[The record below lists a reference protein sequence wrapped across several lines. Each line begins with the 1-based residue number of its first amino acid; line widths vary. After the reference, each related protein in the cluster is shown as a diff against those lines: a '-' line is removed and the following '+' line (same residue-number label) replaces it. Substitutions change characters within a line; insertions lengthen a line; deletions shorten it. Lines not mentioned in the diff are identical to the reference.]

1 MNRLGTVIGF
11 TFRQKA
17 RTKSLVITTLVL
29 ALLIT
34 IGMNLPYLISLFKG
48 EGMGGGA
55 GGSGKSAA
63 EHQRL
68 GLITGSRTEI
78 ADQLEQFTKAQSNPA
93 ATWVRYDNVQ
103 APAMQQALKDGELQ
117 GYVKFAQPTAKGEA
131 FPKVEYVSVEK
142 VPSPDVITL
151 LQTGLQ
157 EAKVKAMIGGNAL
170 TREQVREISTPVTV
184 DSRELNSPSEAGR
197 AAGTEDKKA
206 SLINYG
212 LVYVLM
218 ILFFTSS
225 MMTGNMIA
233 SEVTSEKSSRIMEIL
248 ITSVSPLTQM
258 FGKIIG
264 IFLVGLMQIAVFA
277 AVVCANLML
286 PHNSVILRSAG
297 LDLSQLNTAVLSYGL
312 VFYILGYFLYAVL
325 FAAVGSIVSRTEELG
340 QAVMP
345 ITVLSLAAFYIG
357 IFNIAAP
364 DTMFV
369 KVAGYIPFFSPTV
382 MLLRIGLE
390 RASLLEIWLSLGIL
404 VASILFFGWLAAK
417 IYRTGVLM
425 YGKRPTFK
433 ELRKAMRAYKI

>member
-17 RTKSLVITTLVL
+17 RTKSFIITTLVL

-34 IGMNLPYLISLFKG
+34 IGMNLPYMISLFKG
-48 EGMGGGA
+48 DGA
-55 GGSGKSAA
+55 GGSGTTAA
-63 EHQRL
+63 EHHRL
-68 GLITGSRTEI
+68 GLIAGSRIEV
-78 ADQLEQFTKAQSNPA
+78 ANQLEQFTKEQSNPA
-93 ATWVRYDNVQ
+93 AFWVRYDSVQ
-103 APAMQQALKDGELQ
+103 TPAMQQALKNGELQ
-117 GYVKFAQPTAKGEA
+117 GYVQFTEPAAKGDA

-142 VPSPDVITL
+142 EPSPAVITL

-157 EAKVKAMIGGNAL
+157 EAKVKAIMGGNAL
-170 TREQVREISTPVTV
+170 TSDQIREISTPVLV
-184 DSRELNSPSEAGR
+184 DSREVDGPSEAGG
-197 AAGTEDKKA
+197 AVGTEKKET
-206 SLINYG
+206 SMINYG

-233 SEVTSEKSSRIMEIL
+233 AEVTSEKSSRIMEIL

-264 IFLVGLMQIAVFA
+264 IFLVGLLQIAVFA

-286 PHNSVILRSAG
+286 PHNNVILSSAG
-297 LDLSQLNTAVLSYGL
+297 LDLSQLNIAVLGYGL

-340 QAVMP
+340 QAIMP

-357 IFNIAAP
+357 IFNIAAS
-364 DTMFV
+364 DTIFV

-404 VASILFFGWLAAK
+404 VASILLFGWLAAK

-425 YGKRPTFK
+425 YGKRPSFK
-433 ELRKAMRAYKI
+433 ELRKAMKAYKI

>member
-17 RTKSLVITTLVL
+17 RTKSFIITTLVL

-34 IGMNLPYLISLFKG
+34 LGMNLPYLISLFKG
-48 EGMGGGA
+48 EGV
-55 GGSGKSAA
+55 GGSDTTAA
-63 EHQRL
+63 AHQRL
-68 GLITGSRTEI
+68 GLIAGNQTEV
-78 ADQLEQFTKAQSNPA
+78 ANQLERFTKEQSNPA
-93 ATWVRYDNVQ
+93 AIWVRYDSVQ
-103 APAMQQALKDGELQ
+103 APAMQQALNNGKLQ
-117 GYVKFAQPTAKGEA
+117 GYVQFTEPAAKGDT

-142 VPSPDVITL
+142 EPSPAVITL
-151 LQTGLQ
+151 VQTGLQ
-157 EAKVKAMIGGNAL
+157 EAKVKAIMGDKSL
-170 TREQVREISTPVTV
+170 TSDQIREISTPVLV
-184 DSRELNSPSEAGR
+184 DSREVDSPSEAGG
-197 AAGTEDKKA
+197 AAGKEEKA
-206 SLINYG
+206 TSMINYG

-233 SEVTSEKSSRIMEIL
+233 AEVTSEKSSRIMEIL

-264 IFLVGLMQIAVFA
+264 IFLVGLLQIAVFA
-277 AVVCANLML
+277 AVMCANLML
-286 PHNSVILRSAG
+286 PHNNVILSSVG
-297 LDLSQLNTAVLSYGL
+297 LDLSQLNIAVLGYGL
-312 VFYILGYFLYAVL
+312 IFYILGYFLYAVL

-340 QAVMP
+340 QAIMP

-364 DTMFV
+364 DTIFI

-390 RASLLEIWLSLGIL
+390 RASLLEIWLSLAIL
-404 VASILFFGWLAAK
+404 VASILLFGWLAAK

-425 YGKRPTFK
+425 YGKRPSFK
-433 ELRKAMRAYKI
+433 ELRKAMKAYKI

>member
-17 RTKSLVITTLVL
+17 RTKSFLITTLVL

-34 IGMNLPYLISLFKG
+34 IGMNLPYLLSLFKG
-48 EGMGGGA
+48 EGMGGA

-63 EHQRL
+63 EHHRL
-68 GLITGSRTEI
+68 GLIAGSRTEV
-78 ADQLEQFTKAQSNPA
+78 ANQLEQFTKAQPNPA
-93 ATWVRYDNVQ
+93 ATWVRYDNPQ

-117 GYVKFAQPTAKGEA
+117 GYVEFTEPAAKGEA
-131 FPKVEYVSVEK
+131 FPKVEYVSIEK
-142 VPSPDVITL
+142 APSPAVITL

-157 EAKVKAMIGGNAL
+157 EAKVKAMIGVNTL
-170 TREQVREISTPVTV
+170 TSEQVREISTPVTV
-184 DSRELNSPSEAGR
+184 HSREVNSPSETGQ
-197 AAGTEDKKA
+197 AAGTEDKEA
-206 SLINYG
+206 SMINYG

-264 IFLVGLMQIAVFA
+264 IFLVGLLQIAVFA

-286 PHNSVILRSAG
+286 PHNSVILSSAG
-297 LDLSQLNTAVLSYGL
+297 LDLSQLNTTVLGYGL

-345 ITVLSLAAFYIG
+345 ITMLSLAAFYIG

-390 RASLLEIWLSLGIL
+390 RASLLEIWLSLAIL

-425 YGKRPTFK
+425 YGKRPSFK
-433 ELRKAMRAYKI
+433 ELRKAMKAYKI

>member
-17 RTKSLVITTLVL
+17 RTKSFIITTLVL

-34 IGMNLPYLISLFKG
+34 VGMNLPYLISLFKG
-48 EGMGGGA
+48 EGA
-55 GGSGKSAA
+55 GGSGTTAA

-68 GLITGSRTEI
+68 GLIAGSQTEV
-78 ADQLEQFTKAQSNPA
+78 ANQLEQFTKEQSNPA
-93 ATWVRYDNVQ
+93 AIWVRYDSVQ
-103 APAMQQALKDGELQ
+103 APAMQQALKNGKLQ
-117 GYVKFAQPTAKGEA
+117 GYVRFTEPAAKGDT

-142 VPSPDVITL
+142 EPSPAVITL
-151 LQTGLQ
+151 VQTGLQ
-157 EAKVKAMIGGNAL
+157 EAKVKAIMGNKSL
-170 TREQVREISTPVTV
+170 TSDQIREISTPVMV
-184 DSRELNSPSEAGR
+184 DSKEVDSPSEPGGAV
-197 AAGTEDKKA
+197 GTEEKET
-206 SLINYG
+206 SMINYG

-233 SEVTSEKSSRIMEIL
+233 AEVTSEKSSRIMEIL

-264 IFLVGLMQIAVFA
+264 IFLVGLLQIAVFA

-286 PHNSVILRSAG
+286 PHNNVILSSAG
-297 LDLSQLNTAVLSYGL
+297 LDLSQLNIAVLGYGL
-312 VFYILGYFLYAVL
+312 IFYILGYFLYAVL

-340 QAVMP
+340 QAIMP

-364 DTMFV
+364 DTIFV

-390 RASLLEIWLSLGIL
+390 RASLLEIWLSLAIL
-404 VASILFFGWLAAK
+404 VVSILLFGWLAAK

-425 YGKRPTFK
+425 YGKRPSFK
-433 ELRKAMRAYKI
+433 ELRKAMKAYKI

>member
-17 RTKSLVITTLVL
+17 RTKSFIITTLVL

-34 IGMNLPYLISLFKG
+34 LGMNLPYLISLFKG
-48 EGMGGGA
+48 EGA
-55 GGSGKSAA
+55 GGSDTTAA
-63 EHQRL
+63 AHQRL
-68 GLITGSRTEI
+68 GLIAGNQTEV
-78 ADQLEQFTKAQSNPA
+78 ANQLERFTKEQSNPA
-93 ATWVRYDNVQ
+93 AIWVRYESVQ
-103 APAMQQALKDGELQ
+103 APTMQQALNNGKLQ
-117 GYVKFAQPTAKGEA
+117 GYVQFTEPAAKGDP

-142 VPSPDVITL
+142 EPSPAVITL
-151 LQTGLQ
+151 VQTGLQ
-157 EAKVKAMIGGNAL
+157 EAKVKAIMGDKSL
-170 TREQVREISTPVTV
+170 TSDQIREISTPVLV
-184 DSRELNSPSEAGR
+184 DSREVDSPSEAGG
-197 AAGTEDKKA
+197 AAGKEEKA
-206 SLINYG
+206 TSMINYG

-233 SEVTSEKSSRIMEIL
+233 AEVTSEKSSRIMEIL

-264 IFLVGLMQIAVFA
+264 IFLVGLLQIAVFA
-277 AVVCANLML
+277 AVMCANLML
-286 PHNSVILRSAG
+286 PYNNVILSSAG
-297 LDLSQLNTAVLSYGL
+297 LDLSQLNIAVLGYGL
-312 VFYILGYFLYAVL
+312 IFYILGYFLYAVL

-340 QAVMP
+340 QAIMP

-364 DTMFV
+364 DTIFI

-390 RASLLEIWLSLGIL
+390 RASLLEIWLSLAIL
-404 VASILFFGWLAAK
+404 VASILLFGWLAAK

-425 YGKRPTFK
+425 YGKRPSFK
-433 ELRKAMRAYKI
+433 ELRKAMKAYKI

>member
-17 RTKSLVITTLVL
+17 RTKSFIITTLVL

-34 IGMNLPYLISLFKG
+34 LGMNLPYLISLFKG
-48 EGMGGGA
+48 EGA
-55 GGSGKSAA
+55 GGSGTTAA
-63 EHQRL
+63 AHQRL
-68 GLITGSRTEI
+68 GLIAGNQTEV
-78 ADQLEQFTKAQSNPA
+78 ANQLERFTKEQSNPA
-93 ATWVRYDNVQ
+93 AIWVRYDSVQ
-103 APAMQQALKDGELQ
+103 APAMQQALNNGKLQ
-117 GYVKFAQPTAKGEA
+117 GYVQFTEPAAKGDT

-142 VPSPDVITL
+142 EPSPAVITL
-151 LQTGLQ
+151 VQTGLQ
-157 EAKVKAMIGGNAL
+157 EAKVKAIMGDKSL
-170 TREQVREISTPVTV
+170 TSDQIREISTPVLV
-184 DSRELNSPSEAGR
+184 DSREVDSPSEAGG
-197 AAGTEDKKA
+197 AAGKEEKA
-206 SLINYG
+206 TSMINYG

-233 SEVTSEKSSRIMEIL
+233 AEVTSEKSSRIMEIL

-264 IFLVGLMQIAVFA
+264 IFLVGLLQIAVFA
-277 AVVCANLML
+277 AVMCANLML
-286 PHNSVILRSAG
+286 PHNNVILSSVG
-297 LDLSQLNTAVLSYGL
+297 LDLSQLNIAVLGYGL
-312 VFYILGYFLYAVL
+312 IFYILGYFLYAVL

-340 QAVMP
+340 QAIMP

-364 DTMFV
+364 DTIFI

-390 RASLLEIWLSLGIL
+390 RASLLEIWLSLAIL
-404 VASILFFGWLAAK
+404 VASILLFGWLAAK

-425 YGKRPTFK
+425 YGKRPSFK
-433 ELRKAMRAYKI
+433 ELRKAMKAYKI

>member
-17 RTKSLVITTLVL
+17 RTKSFIITTLVL

-34 IGMNLPYLISLFKG
+34 LGMNLPYLISLFKADG
-48 EGMGGGA
+48 T
-55 GGSGKSAA
+55 GGSGTTAA
-63 EHQRL
+63 EHHRL
-68 GLITGSRTEI
+68 GLIGGSQTEV
-78 ADQLEQFTKAQSNPA
+78 ANQLEQFTKEQSNPA
-93 ATWVRYDNVQ
+93 AIWVRYDNVQ
-103 APAMQQALKDGELQ
+103 TPAMQQALKNGELQ
-117 GYVKFAQPTAKGEA
+117 GYVQFTEPATKGET

-142 VPSPDVITL
+142 EPSPAVITL

-157 EAKVKAMIGGNAL
+157 EAKVKAIMGGNAL
-170 TREQVREISTPVTV
+170 TSDQIREISTPVLV
-184 DSRELNSPSEAGR
+184 DSREVEGPSEAG
-197 AAGTEDKKA
+197 GTVGIEEKET
-206 SLINYG
+206 SMINYG

-233 SEVTSEKSSRIMEIL
+233 AEVTSEKSSRIMEIL

-264 IFLVGLMQIAVFA
+264 IFLVGLLQIAVFA
-277 AVVCANLML
+277 AAVCANLML
-286 PHNSVILRSAG
+286 PHNNVILSSAG
-297 LDLSQLNTAVLSYGL
+297 LDLSQLNIAVLGYGL

-340 QAVMP
+340 QAIMP
-345 ITVLSLAAFYIG
+345 ITMLSLAAFYIG

-364 DTMFV
+364 DTIFV

-404 VASILFFGWLAAK
+404 VASILLFGWLAAK

-425 YGKRPTFK
+425 YGKRPSFK
-433 ELRKAMRAYKI
+433 ELRKAMKAYKI

>member
-17 RTKSLVITTLVL
+17 RTKSFIITTLVL

-48 EGMGGGA
+48 DGA
-55 GGSGKSAA
+55 GGSGTTAA
-63 EHQRL
+63 EHHRL
-68 GLITGSRTEI
+68 GLIAGSRIEV
-78 ADQLEQFTKAQSNPA
+78 ANQLEQFTKEQSNPA
-93 ATWVRYDNVQ
+93 AIWVRYDSVQ
-103 APAMQQALKDGELQ
+103 TPAMQQALKNGELQ
-117 GYVKFAQPTAKGEA
+117 GYVQFTEPAAKGGA

-142 VPSPDVITL
+142 EPSPAVITL

-157 EAKVKAMIGGNAL
+157 EAKVKAIMGGNAL
-170 TREQVREISTPVTV
+170 TSDQIREISTPVLV
-184 DSRELNSPSEAGR
+184 DSREVDGPSEAGG
-197 AAGTEDKKA
+197 AVGTEKKET
-206 SLINYG
+206 SMINYG

-233 SEVTSEKSSRIMEIL
+233 AEVTSEKSSRIMEIL

-264 IFLVGLMQIAVFA
+264 IFLVGLLQIAVFA

-286 PHNSVILRSAG
+286 PHNNVILSSAG
-297 LDLSQLNTAVLSYGL
+297 LDLSQLNIAVLGYGL

-340 QAVMP
+340 QAIMP

-364 DTMFV
+364 DTIFV

-404 VASILFFGWLAAK
+404 VVSILLFGWLAAK

-425 YGKRPTFK
+425 YGKRPSFK
-433 ELRKAMRAYKI
+433 ELRKAMKAYKI

>member
-17 RTKSLVITTLVL
+17 RTKSFVITTLVL

-48 EGMGGGA
+48 DGV
-55 GGSGKSAA
+55 GGSGTTAA
-63 EHQRL
+63 EHHRL
-68 GLITGSRTEI
+68 GLIAGSQTEV
-78 ADQLEQFTKAQSNPA
+78 ANQLEQFTKEQSNPA
-93 ATWVRYDNVQ
+93 AIWVRYDNVQ
-103 APAMQQALKDGELQ
+103 TPAMQQALKNGELQ
-117 GYVKFAQPTAKGEA
+117 GYVQFTEPATKGDT
-131 FPKVEYVSVEK
+131 FPKMEYVSVEK
-142 VPSPDVITL
+142 EPSPAVITL

-157 EAKVKAMIGGNAL
+157 EAKVKAIMGGNAL
-170 TREQVREISTPVTV
+170 TSDQIREISTPVLV
-184 DSRELNSPSEAGR
+184 DSREVDSPSESGGAV
-197 AAGTEDKKA
+197 GTEEKET
-206 SLINYG
+206 SMINYG

-233 SEVTSEKSSRIMEIL
+233 AEVTSEKSSRIMEIL

-264 IFLVGLMQIAVFA
+264 IFLVGLLQIAVFA

-286 PHNSVILRSAG
+286 PHNNVILSSAG
-297 LDLSQLNTAVLSYGL
+297 LDLSQLNIAVLGYGL

-340 QAVMP
+340 QAIMP

-364 DTMFV
+364 DTIFV

-390 RASLLEIWLSLGIL
+390 RASLMEIWLSLAIL

-425 YGKRPTFK
+425 YGKRPSFK
-433 ELRKAMRAYKI
+433 ELRKAMKAYKI

>member
-17 RTKSLVITTLVL
+17 RTKSFIITTLVL

-34 IGMNLPYLISLFKG
+34 LGMNLPYLISLFKG
-48 EGMGGGA
+48 DGA
-55 GGSGKSAA
+55 GGSGTTAA
-63 EHQRL
+63 EHHRL
-68 GLITGSRTEI
+68 GLIAGSRTEV
-78 ADQLEQFTKAQSNPA
+78 ASQLEQFTKKQSNPA
-93 ATWVRYDNVQ
+93 AIWVRYDSVQ
-103 APAMQQALKDGELQ
+103 TPAMQQALKNGELQ
-117 GYVKFAQPTAKGEA
+117 GYVQFTEPASKGDT
-131 FPKVEYVSVEK
+131 FPRVEYVSVEK
-142 VPSPDVITL
+142 EPSPAVITL

-157 EAKVKAMIGGNAL
+157 EAKVKAIIGGNAL
-170 TREQVREISTPVTV
+170 TSNQIREISTPVMV
-184 DSRELNSPSEAGR
+184 DSREVDGPSEAGG
-197 AAGTEDKKA
+197 AVETEKKET
-206 SLINYG
+206 SMINYG

-233 SEVTSEKSSRIMEIL
+233 AEVTSEKSSRIMEIL

-264 IFLVGLMQIAVFA
+264 IFLVGLLQIAVFA

-286 PHNSVILRSAG
+286 PHNNVILSSAG
-297 LDLSQLNTAVLSYGL
+297 LDLSQLNIAVLGYGL

-340 QAVMP
+340 QAIMP

-364 DTMFV
+364 DTIFV

-404 VASILFFGWLAAK
+404 VASILLFGWLAAK

-425 YGKRPTFK
+425 YGKRPSFK
-433 ELRKAMRAYKI
+433 ELRKAMKAYKI

>member
-17 RTKSLVITTLVL
+17 RTKSFIITTLVL

-34 IGMNLPYLISLFKG
+34 LGMNLPYLISLFKG
-48 EGMGGGA
+48 EGA
-55 GGSGKSAA
+55 GGSGTTAA
-63 EHQRL
+63 AHQRL
-68 GLITGSRTEI
+68 GLIAGNQTEV
-78 ADQLEQFTKAQSNPA
+78 ANQLERFTKEQSNPA
-93 ATWVRYDNVQ
+93 AIWVRYDSVQ
-103 APAMQQALKDGELQ
+103 APTMQQALNNGKLQ
-117 GYVKFAQPTAKGEA
+117 GYVQFTEPAAKGDT

-142 VPSPDVITL
+142 EPSPAVITL
-151 LQTGLQ
+151 VQTGLQ
-157 EAKVKAMIGGNAL
+157 EAKVKAIMGDKSL
-170 TREQVREISTPVTV
+170 TSDQIREISTPVLV
-184 DSRELNSPSEAGR
+184 DSREVDSPSEAGG
-197 AAGTEDKKA
+197 AAGKEEKA
-206 SLINYG
+206 TSMINYG

-233 SEVTSEKSSRIMEIL
+233 AEVTSEKSSRIMEIL

-264 IFLVGLMQIAVFA
+264 IFLVGLLQIAVFA
-277 AVVCANLML
+277 AVMCANLML
-286 PHNSVILRSAG
+286 PHNNVILSSVG
-297 LDLSQLNTAVLSYGL
+297 LDLSQLNIAVLGYGL
-312 VFYILGYFLYAVL
+312 IFYILGYFLYAVL

-340 QAVMP
+340 QAIMP

-364 DTMFV
+364 DTIFI

-390 RASLLEIWLSLGIL
+390 RASLLEIWLSLAIL
-404 VASILFFGWLAAK
+404 VASILLFGWLAAK

-425 YGKRPTFK
+425 YGKRPSFK
-433 ELRKAMRAYKI
+433 ELKKAMKAYKI

>member
-17 RTKSLVITTLVL
+17 RTKSFIITTLVL

-34 IGMNLPYLISLFKG
+34 LGMNLPYLISLFKG
-48 EGMGGGA
+48 EGA
-55 GGSGKSAA
+55 GGSGTTAA
-63 EHQRL
+63 AHQRL
-68 GLITGSRTEI
+68 GLIAGNQTEV
-78 ADQLEQFTKAQSNPA
+78 ANQLERFTKEQSNPA
-93 ATWVRYDNVQ
+93 AIWVRYDSVQ
-103 APAMQQALKDGELQ
+103 APTMQQALNNGKLQ
-117 GYVKFAQPTAKGEA
+117 GYVQFTEPAAKGDT

-142 VPSPDVITL
+142 EPSPAVITL
-151 LQTGLQ
+151 VQTGLQ
-157 EAKVKAMIGGNAL
+157 EAKVKAIMGDKSL
-170 TREQVREISTPVTV
+170 TSDQIREISTPVLV
-184 DSRELNSPSEAGR
+184 DSREVDSPSEAGG
-197 AAGTEDKKA
+197 AAGKEEKA
-206 SLINYG
+206 TSMINYG

-233 SEVTSEKSSRIMEIL
+233 AEVTSEKSSRIMEIL

-264 IFLVGLMQIAVFA
+264 IFLVGLLQIAVFA
-277 AVVCANLML
+277 AVMCANLML
-286 PHNSVILRSAG
+286 PHNNVILSSVG
-297 LDLSQLNTAVLSYGL
+297 LDLSQLNIAVLGYGL
-312 VFYILGYFLYAVL
+312 IFYILGYFLYAVL

-340 QAVMP
+340 QAIMP

-364 DTMFV
+364 DTIFI

-390 RASLLEIWLSLGIL
+390 RASLLEIWLSLAIL
-404 VASILFFGWLAAK
+404 VASILLFGWLAAK

-425 YGKRPTFK
+425 YGKRPSFK
-433 ELRKAMRAYKI
+433 ELRKAMKAYKI

>member
-17 RTKSLVITTLVL
+17 RTKSFIITTLVL

-34 IGMNLPYLISLFKG
+34 LGMNLPYLISLFKG
-48 EGMGGGA
+48 EGA
-55 GGSGKSAA
+55 GGSGTTAA
-63 EHQRL
+63 EHHRL
-68 GLITGSRTEI
+68 GLIAGSRIEV
-78 ADQLEQFTKAQSNPA
+78 ANQLEQFTKKQSNPA
-93 ATWVRYDNVQ
+93 AIWVRYENVQ
-103 APAMQQALKDGELQ
+103 TLAMQQALKNGELQ
-117 GYVKFAQPTAKGEA
+117 GYVQFTEPATKGDT

-142 VPSPDVITL
+142 EPSPAVITL

-157 EAKVKAMIGGNAL
+157 EAKVKAIMGGNAL
-170 TREQVREISTPVTV
+170 TSDQIREISTPVMV
-184 DSRELNSPSEAGR
+184 DSREVDGPSEAGG
-197 AAGTEDKKA
+197 AVGTEEKET
-206 SLINYG
+206 SMINYG

-233 SEVTSEKSSRIMEIL
+233 AEVTSEKSSRIMEIL

-264 IFLVGLMQIAVFA
+264 IFLVGLLQIAVFA

-286 PHNSVILRSAG
+286 PHNNVILSSAG
-297 LDLSQLNTAVLSYGL
+297 LDLSQLNIAVLGYGL

-340 QAVMP
+340 QAIMP
-345 ITVLSLAAFYIG
+345 ITMLSLAAFYIG

-364 DTMFV
+364 DTIFV

-425 YGKRPTFK
+425 YGKRPSFK

>member
-17 RTKSLVITTLVL
+17 RTKSFIITTLVL

-34 IGMNLPYLISLFKG
+34 LGMNLPYLISLFKG
-48 EGMGGGA
+48 EGV
-55 GGSGKSAA
+55 GGSDTTAA
-63 EHQRL
+63 AHQRL
-68 GLITGSRTEI
+68 GLIAGNQTEV
-78 ADQLEQFTKAQSNPA
+78 ANQLERFTKEQSNPA
-93 ATWVRYDNVQ
+93 AIWVRYDSVQ
-103 APAMQQALKDGELQ
+103 APAMQQALNNGKLQ
-117 GYVKFAQPTAKGEA
+117 GYVQFTEPAAKGDT

-142 VPSPDVITL
+142 EPSPAVITL
-151 LQTGLQ
+151 VQTGLQ
-157 EAKVKAMIGGNAL
+157 EAKVKAIMGDKSL
-170 TREQVREISTPVTV
+170 TSDQIREISTPVLV
-184 DSRELNSPSEAGR
+184 DRREVDSPSEAGG
-197 AAGTEDKKA
+197 AAGKEEKA
-206 SLINYG
+206 TSMINYG

-233 SEVTSEKSSRIMEIL
+233 AEVTSEKSSRIMEIL

-264 IFLVGLMQIAVFA
+264 IFLVGLLQIAVFA
-277 AVVCANLML
+277 AVMCANLML
-286 PHNSVILRSAG
+286 PHNNVILSSVG
-297 LDLSQLNTAVLSYGL
+297 LDLSQLNIAVLGYGL
-312 VFYILGYFLYAVL
+312 IFYILGYFLYAVL

-340 QAVMP
+340 QAIMP

-364 DTMFV
+364 DTIFI

-390 RASLLEIWLSLGIL
+390 RASLLEIWLSLAIL
-404 VASILFFGWLAAK
+404 VASILLFGWLAAK

-425 YGKRPTFK
+425 YGKRPSFK
-433 ELRKAMRAYKI
+433 ELRKAMKAYKI

>member
-17 RTKSLVITTLVL
+17 RTKSFIITTLVL

-34 IGMNLPYLISLFKG
+34 VGMNLPYLISLFKG
-48 EGMGGGA
+48 EGA
-55 GGSGKSAA
+55 GGSGTTAA

-68 GLITGSRTEI
+68 GLIAGSQTEV
-78 ADQLEQFTKAQSNPA
+78 ANQLEQFTKEQSNPA
-93 ATWVRYDNVQ
+93 AIWVRYDSVQ
-103 APAMQQALKDGELQ
+103 APAMQQALKNGKLQ
-117 GYVKFAQPTAKGEA
+117 GYVRFTEPAAKGDT

-142 VPSPDVITL
+142 EPSPAVITL
-151 LQTGLQ
+151 VQTGLQ
-157 EAKVKAMIGGNAL
+157 EAKVKAIIGNKSL
-170 TREQVREISTPVTV
+170 TSDQIREISTPVMV
-184 DSRELNSPSEAGR
+184 DSKEVDSPSEPGGAV
-197 AAGTEDKKA
+197 GTEEKET
-206 SLINYG
+206 SMINYG

-233 SEVTSEKSSRIMEIL
+233 AEVTSEKSSRIMEIL

-264 IFLVGLMQIAVFA
+264 IFLVGLLQIAVFA

-286 PHNSVILRSAG
+286 PHNNVILSSAG
-297 LDLSQLNTAVLSYGL
+297 LDLSQLNIAVLGYGL
-312 VFYILGYFLYAVL
+312 IFYILGYFLYAVL

-340 QAVMP
+340 QAIMP

-364 DTMFV
+364 DTIFV

-390 RASLLEIWLSLGIL
+390 RASLLEIWLSLAIL
-404 VASILFFGWLAAK
+404 VVSILLFGWLAAK

-425 YGKRPTFK
+425 YGKRPSFK
-433 ELRKAMRAYKI
+433 ELRKAMKAYKI

>member
-17 RTKSLVITTLVL
+17 RTKSFIITTLVL

-34 IGMNLPYLISLFKG
+34 LGMNLPYLISLFKG
-48 EGMGGGA
+48 EGA
-55 GGSGKSAA
+55 GGSGTTAA
-63 EHQRL
+63 AHQRL
-68 GLITGSRTEI
+68 GLIAGNQTE
-78 ADQLEQFTKAQSNPA
+78 AANQLERFTKEQSNPA
-93 ATWVRYDNVQ
+93 AIWVRYDSVQ
-103 APAMQQALKDGELQ
+103 APTMQQALNNGKLQ
-117 GYVKFAQPTAKGEA
+117 GYVQFTEPAAKGDT

-142 VPSPDVITL
+142 EPSPAVITL
-151 LQTGLQ
+151 VQTGLQ
-157 EAKVKAMIGGNAL
+157 EAKVKAIMGDKSL
-170 TREQVREISTPVTV
+170 TSDQIREISTPVLV
-184 DSRELNSPSEAGR
+184 DSREVDSPSEAGG
-197 AAGTEDKKA
+197 AAGKEEKA
-206 SLINYG
+206 TSMINYG

-233 SEVTSEKSSRIMEIL
+233 AEVTSEKSSRIMEIL

-264 IFLVGLMQIAVFA
+264 IFLVGLLQIAVFA
-277 AVVCANLML
+277 AVMCANLML
-286 PHNSVILRSAG
+286 PHNNVILSSVG
-297 LDLSQLNTAVLSYGL
+297 LDLSQLNIAVLGYGL
-312 VFYILGYFLYAVL
+312 IFYILGYFLYAVL

-340 QAVMP
+340 QAIMP

-364 DTMFV
+364 DTIFI

-390 RASLLEIWLSLGIL
+390 RASLLEIWLSLAIL
-404 VASILFFGWLAAK
+404 VASILLFGWLAAK

-425 YGKRPTFK
+425 YGKRPSFK
-433 ELRKAMRAYKI
+433 ELRKAMKAYKI

>member
-17 RTKSLVITTLVL
+17 RTKSFIITTLVL

-34 IGMNLPYLISLFKG
+34 LGMNLPYLISLFKG
-48 EGMGGGA
+48 EGA
-55 GGSGKSAA
+55 GGSGTTAA
-63 EHQRL
+63 AHQRL
-68 GLITGSRTEI
+68 GLIAGNQTEV
-78 ADQLEQFTKAQSNPA
+78 ANQLERFTKEQSNPA
-93 ATWVRYDNVQ
+93 AIWVRYDSVQ
-103 APAMQQALKDGELQ
+103 APTMQQALNNGKLQ
-117 GYVKFAQPTAKGEA
+117 GYVQFTEPAAKGDT

-142 VPSPDVITL
+142 EPSPAVITL
-151 LQTGLQ
+151 VQTGLQ
-157 EAKVKAMIGGNAL
+157 EAKVKAIMGDKSL
-170 TREQVREISTPVTV
+170 TSDQIREISTPVLV
-184 DSRELNSPSEAGR
+184 DSREVDSPSEAGG
-197 AAGTEDKKA
+197 AAGEEEKA
-206 SLINYG
+206 TSMINYG

-233 SEVTSEKSSRIMEIL
+233 AEVTSEKSSRIMEIL

-264 IFLVGLMQIAVFA
+264 IFLVGLLQIAVFA
-277 AVVCANLML
+277 AVMCANLML
-286 PHNSVILRSAG
+286 PHNNVILSSVG
-297 LDLSQLNTAVLSYGL
+297 LDLSQLNIAVLGYGL
-312 VFYILGYFLYAVL
+312 IFYILGYFLYAVL

-340 QAVMP
+340 QAIMP

-364 DTMFV
+364 DTIFI

-390 RASLLEIWLSLGIL
+390 RASLLEIWLSLAIL
-404 VASILFFGWLAAK
+404 VASILLFGWLAAK

-425 YGKRPTFK
+425 YGKRPSFK
-433 ELRKAMRAYKI
+433 ELRKAMKAYKI

>member
-1 MNRLGTVIGF
+1 MIGF

-17 RTKSLVITTLVL
+17 RTKSFIITTLVL

-34 IGMNLPYLISLFKG
+34 LGMNLPYLISLFKG
-48 EGMGGGA
+48 EGV
-55 GGSGKSAA
+55 GGSDTTAA
-63 EHQRL
+63 AHQRL
-68 GLITGSRTEI
+68 GLIAGNQTEV
-78 ADQLEQFTKAQSNPA
+78 ANQLERFTKEQSNPA
-93 ATWVRYDNVQ
+93 AIWVRYDSVQ
-103 APAMQQALKDGELQ
+103 APAMQQALNNGKLQ
-117 GYVKFAQPTAKGEA
+117 GYVQFTEPAAKGDT

-142 VPSPDVITL
+142 EPSPAVITL
-151 LQTGLQ
+151 VQTGLQ
-157 EAKVKAMIGGNAL
+157 EAKVKAIMGDKSL
-170 TREQVREISTPVTV
+170 TSDQIREISTPVLV
-184 DSRELNSPSEAGR
+184 DSREVDSPSEAGG
-197 AAGTEDKKA
+197 AAGKEEKA
-206 SLINYG
+206 TSMINYG

-233 SEVTSEKSSRIMEIL
+233 AEVTSEKSSRIMEIL

-264 IFLVGLMQIAVFA
+264 IFLVGLLQIAVFA
-277 AVVCANLML
+277 AVMCANLML
-286 PHNSVILRSAG
+286 PHNNVILSSVG
-297 LDLSQLNTAVLSYGL
+297 LDLSQLNIAVLGYGL
-312 VFYILGYFLYAVL
+312 IFYILGYFLYAVL

-340 QAVMP
+340 QAIMP

-364 DTMFV
+364 DTIFI

-390 RASLLEIWLSLGIL
+390 RASLLEIWLSLAIL
-404 VASILFFGWLAAK
+404 VASILLFGWLAAK

-425 YGKRPTFK
+425 YGKRPSFK
-433 ELRKAMRAYKI
+433 ELKKAMKAYKI

>member
-17 RTKSLVITTLVL
+17 RTKSFIITTLVL

-48 EGMGGGA
+48 DGA
-55 GGSGKSAA
+55 GGSGTTAA
-63 EHQRL
+63 EHHRL
-68 GLITGSRTEI
+68 GLIAGSRIEV
-78 ADQLEQFTKAQSNPA
+78 ANQLEQFTKKQSNPA
-93 ATWVRYDNVQ
+93 AIWVRYENVQ
-103 APAMQQALKDGELQ
+103 TLAMQQALKNGELQ
-117 GYVKFAQPTAKGEA
+117 GYVQFTEPATKGDT

-142 VPSPDVITL
+142 EPSPAVITL

-157 EAKVKAMIGGNAL
+157 EAKVKAIMGGNAL
-170 TREQVREISTPVTV
+170 TSDQIREISTPVMV
-184 DSRELNSPSEAGR
+184 DSREVDGPSEAGG
-197 AAGTEDKKA
+197 AVGTEEKET
-206 SLINYG
+206 SMINYG

-233 SEVTSEKSSRIMEIL
+233 AEVTSEKSSRIMEIL

-264 IFLVGLMQIAVFA
+264 IFLVGLLQIAVFA

-286 PHNSVILRSAG
+286 PHNNVILSSAG
-297 LDLSQLNTAVLSYGL
+297 LDLSQLNIAVLGYGL

-340 QAVMP
+340 QAIMP

-364 DTMFV
+364 DTIFV

-404 VASILFFGWLAAK
+404 VASILLFGWLAAK

-425 YGKRPTFK
+425 YGKRPSFK
-433 ELRKAMRAYKI
+433 ELRKAMKAYKI

>member
-17 RTKSLVITTLVL
+17 RTKSFIITTLVL

-34 IGMNLPYLISLFKG
+34 VGMNLPYLISLFKG
-48 EGMGGGA
+48 EGA
-55 GGSGKSAA
+55 GGSGTTAA

-68 GLITGSRTEI
+68 GLIAGSQTEV
-78 ADQLEQFTKAQSNPA
+78 ANQLEQFTKEQSNPA
-93 ATWVRYDNVQ
+93 AIWVRYDSVQ
-103 APAMQQALKDGELQ
+103 APAMQQALKNGKLK
-117 GYVKFAQPTAKGEA
+117 GYVRFTEPAAKGDT

-142 VPSPDVITL
+142 EPSPAVITL
-151 LQTGLQ
+151 VQTGLQ
-157 EAKVKAMIGGNAL
+157 EAKVKAIMGNKSL
-170 TREQVREISTPVTV
+170 TSDQIREISTPVMV
-184 DSRELNSPSEAGR
+184 DSKEVDSPSESGGAV
-197 AAGTEDKKA
+197 GTEEKET
-206 SLINYG
+206 SMINYG

-233 SEVTSEKSSRIMEIL
+233 AEVTSEKSSRVMEIL

-264 IFLVGLMQIAVFA
+264 IFLVGLLQIAVFA

-286 PHNSVILRSAG
+286 PHNNVILSSAG
-297 LDLSQLNTAVLSYGL
+297 LDLSQLNIAVLGYGL
-312 VFYILGYFLYAVL
+312 IFYILGYFLYAVL

-340 QAVMP
+340 QAIMP

-364 DTMFV
+364 DTIFV

-390 RASLLEIWLSLGIL
+390 RASLLEIWLSLAIL
-404 VASILFFGWLAAK
+404 VASILLFGWLAAK

-425 YGKRPTFK
+425 YGKRPSFK
-433 ELRKAMRAYKI
+433 ELRKAMKAYKI

>member
-17 RTKSLVITTLVL
+17 RTKSFIITTLVL

-34 IGMNLPYLISLFKG
+34 LGMNLPYLISLFKG
-48 EGMGGGA
+48 DGA
-55 GGSGKSAA
+55 GGSGATA
-63 EHQRL
+63 TEHHRL
-68 GLITGSRTEI
+68 GLITGSRTEV
-78 ADQLEQFTKAQSNPA
+78 ASQLEQFTKKQSNPA
-93 ATWVRYDNVQ
+93 AIWVRYDNVQ
-103 APAMQQALKDGELQ
+103 TPAMQQALKNGELQ
-117 GYVKFAQPTAKGEA
+117 GYVQFTEPATKGDT

-142 VPSPDVITL
+142 EPSPAVITL

-157 EAKVKAMIGGNAL
+157 EAKVKAIMGGNAL
-170 TREQVREISTPVTV
+170 TSDQIREISTPVMV
-184 DSRELNSPSEAGR
+184 DSREVDGPSEAGG
-197 AAGTEDKKA
+197 AVGTEEKET
-206 SLINYG
+206 SMINYG

-233 SEVTSEKSSRIMEIL
+233 AEVTSEKSSRIMEIL

-264 IFLVGLMQIAVFA
+264 IFLVGLLQIAVFA

-286 PHNSVILRSAG
+286 PHNNVILSSAG
-297 LDLSQLNTAVLSYGL
+297 LDLSQLNIAVLGYGL

-340 QAVMP
+340 QAIMP
-345 ITVLSLAAFYIG
+345 ITMLSLAAFYIG

-364 DTMFV
+364 DTIFV

-425 YGKRPTFK
+425 YGKRPSFK
-433 ELRKAMRAYKI
+433 ELRKAMKAYKI

>member
-17 RTKSLVITTLVL
+17 RTKSFIITTLVL

-48 EGMGGGA
+48 EGA
-55 GGSGKSAA
+55 GGSGTTAA

-68 GLITGSRTEI
+68 GLIAGSQTEV
-78 ADQLEQFTKAQSNPA
+78 ANQLEQFTKEQSNPA
-93 ATWVRYDNVQ
+93 AIWVRYDSVQ
-103 APAMQQALKDGELQ
+103 APAMQQALKNGKLQ
-117 GYVKFAQPTAKGEA
+117 GYVRFTEPTAKGDT

-142 VPSPDVITL
+142 EPSPAVITL
-151 LQTGLQ
+151 VQTGLQ
-157 EAKVKAMIGGNAL
+157 EAKVKAIMGNKSL
-170 TREQVREISTPVTV
+170 TSDQIREISTPVMV
-184 DSRELNSPSEAGR
+184 DSKEVDSPSEPGGAV
-197 AAGTEDKKA
+197 GTEEKET
-206 SLINYG
+206 SMINYG

-233 SEVTSEKSSRIMEIL
+233 AEVTSEKSSRIMEIL

-264 IFLVGLMQIAVFA
+264 IFLVGLLQIAVFA

-286 PHNSVILRSAG
+286 PHNNVILSSAG
-297 LDLSQLNTAVLSYGL
+297 LDLSQLNIAVLGYGL
-312 VFYILGYFLYAVL
+312 IFYILGYFLYAVL

-340 QAVMP
+340 QAIMP

-364 DTMFV
+364 DTIFV

-390 RASLLEIWLSLGIL
+390 RASLLEIWLSLAIL
-404 VASILFFGWLAAK
+404 VASILLFGWLAAK

-425 YGKRPTFK
+425 YGKRPSFK
-433 ELRKAMRAYKI
+433 ELRKAMKAYKI

>member
-17 RTKSLVITTLVL
+17 KTKSFIITTLVL

-34 IGMNLPYLISLFKG
+34 LGMNLPYLISLFKG
-48 EGMGGGA
+48 EDAGSA
-55 GGSGKSAA
+55 GGFGKTAL

-68 GLITGSRTEI
+68 ALIAGNQTEV
-78 ADQLEQFTKAQSNPA
+78 ADQLEKFTKKQSNPA

-103 APAMQQALKDGELQ
+103 APAMQQALKDGKLQ
-117 GYVKFAQPTAKGEA
+117 GYVEFKEPVAKGET
-131 FPKVEYVSVEK
+131 FPQVEYVSVQKE
-142 VPSPDVITL
+142 PSPAVITL

-157 EAKVKAMIGGNAL
+157 AAKVQSIIGNNTL
-170 TREQVREISTPVTV
+170 TSDQVREVSTPVVV
-184 DSRELNSPSEAGR
+184 DSRQVDSPSKTGEAVE
-197 AAGTEDKKA
+197 TKDKTA
-206 SLINYG
+206 SMINYG

-264 IFLVGLMQIAVFA
+264 IFLVGLLQIAVFA
-277 AVVCANLML
+277 AVVYANLML
-286 PHNSVILRSAG
+286 PHNNVILSSAG
-297 LDLSQLNTAVLSYGL
+297 LDLSKLNTAVLGYGL
-312 VFYILGYFLYAVL
+312 IFYILGYFLYAVL

-340 QAVMP
+340 QAIMP
-345 ITVLSLAAFYIG
+345 ITMLSLAAFYIG

-364 DTMFV
+364 DTMFI
-369 KVAGYIPFFSPTV
+369 KVAGYVPFFSPTV

-390 RASLLEIWLSLGIL
+390 RASLLEIWMSLAIL
-404 VASILFFGWLAAK
+404 IVSILFFGWLAAK

-425 YGKRPTFK
+425 YGKRPSFK
-433 ELRKAMRAYKI
+433 ELRKAMKAYKI

>member
-17 RTKSLVITTLVL
+17 RTKSFIITTLVL

-34 IGMNLPYLISLFKG
+34 LGMNLPYLISLFKG
-48 EGMGGGA
+48 EGA
-55 GGSGKSAA
+55 GGSGTTAA
-63 EHQRL
+63 AHQRL
-68 GLITGSRTEI
+68 GLIAGNQTEV
-78 ADQLEQFTKAQSNPA
+78 ANQLERFTKEQSNPA
-93 ATWVRYDNVQ
+93 AIWVRYDSVQ
-103 APAMQQALKDGELQ
+103 APAMQQALNNGKLQ
-117 GYVKFAQPTAKGEA
+117 GYVQFTEPAAKGDT

-142 VPSPDVITL
+142 EPSPAVITL
-151 LQTGLQ
+151 VQTGLQ
-157 EAKVKAMIGGNAL
+157 EAKVKAIMGDKSL
-170 TREQVREISTPVTV
+170 TSDQIREISTPVLV
-184 DSRELNSPSEAGR
+184 DRREVDSPSEAGG
-197 AAGTEDKKA
+197 AAGKEEKA
-206 SLINYG
+206 TSMINYG

-233 SEVTSEKSSRIMEIL
+233 AEVTSEKSSRIMEIL

-264 IFLVGLMQIAVFA
+264 IFLVGLLQIVVFA

-286 PHNSVILRSAG
+286 PHNNVILSSAG
-297 LDLSQLNTAVLSYGL
+297 LDLSQLNIAVLGYGL
-312 VFYILGYFLYAVL
+312 IFYILGYFLYAVL

-340 QAVMP
+340 QAIMP

-364 DTMFV
+364 DTIFI

-390 RASLLEIWLSLGIL
+390 RASLLEIWLSLAIL
-404 VASILFFGWLAAK
+404 VASILLFGWLAAK

-425 YGKRPTFK
+425 YGKRPSFK
-433 ELRKAMRAYKI
+433 ELRKAMKAYKI

>member
-17 RTKSLVITTLVL
+17 RTKSFIITTLVL

-34 IGMNLPYLISLFKG
+34 LGMNLPYLISLFKAD
-48 EGMGGGA
+48 GA
-55 GGSGKSAA
+55 GGSGTTAA
-63 EHQRL
+63 EHHRL
-68 GLITGSRTEI
+68 GLIAGSRTEV
-78 ADQLEQFTKAQSNPA
+78 ANQLEQFTKEQSNPA
-93 ATWVRYDNVQ
+93 AIWVRYDSVQ
-103 APAMQQALKDGELQ
+103 TPAMQQALKNGELQ
-117 GYVKFAQPTAKGEA
+117 GYVQFTEPATKGDA

-142 VPSPDVITL
+142 DPSPAVITL

-157 EAKVKAMIGGNAL
+157 EAKVKAIMGGNAL
-170 TREQVREISTPVTV
+170 TSNQIREISTPVLV
-184 DSRELNSPSEAGR
+184 DSREVDGPSEAGG
-197 AAGTEDKKA
+197 AVGTEEKET
-206 SLINYG
+206 SMINYG

-233 SEVTSEKSSRIMEIL
+233 AEVTSEKSSRIMEIL

-264 IFLVGLMQIAVFA
+264 IFLVGLLQIAVFA

-286 PHNSVILRSAG
+286 PHNNVILSSAG
-297 LDLSQLNTAVLSYGL
+297 LDLSQLNIAVLGYGL

-340 QAVMP
+340 QAIMP

-364 DTMFV
+364 DTIFV

-404 VASILFFGWLAAK
+404 VASILLFGWLAAK

-425 YGKRPTFK
+425 YGKRPSFK
-433 ELRKAMRAYKI
+433 ELRKAMKAYKI

>member
-17 RTKSLVITTLVL
+17 RTKSFIITTLVL

-34 IGMNLPYLISLFKG
+34 LGMNLPYIISLFKG
-48 EGMGGGA
+48 EGT
-55 GGSGKSAA
+55 GGSGTTAA

-68 GLITGSRTEI
+68 GLIAGNQTEV
-78 ADQLEQFTKAQSNPA
+78 ARQLEQFTKGQSNPA
-93 ATWVRYDNVQ
+93 AIWVRYDSVQ
-103 APAMQQALKDGELQ
+103 APAMQQALKNGKLQ
-117 GYVKFAQPTAKGEA
+117 GYVQFTDPAAKGDA

-142 VPSPDVITL
+142 KPSPAVITL
-151 LQTGLQ
+151 VQTGLQ
-157 EAKVKAMIGGNAL
+157 EAKVKAIVGDKSL
-170 TREQVREISTPVTV
+170 TSDQIREISTPVIV
-184 DSRELNSPSEAGR
+184 NSREADSPSEVGGAV
-197 AAGTEDKKA
+197 GTEEKET
-206 SLINYG
+206 SMINYG

-233 SEVTSEKSSRIMEIL
+233 AEVTSEKSSRIMEIL

-264 IFLVGLMQIAVFA
+264 IFLVGLLQIAVFA

-286 PHNSVILRSAG
+286 PHNNVILSSAG
-297 LDLSQLNTAVLSYGL
+297 LDLSQLNIAVLGYGL
-312 VFYILGYFLYAVL
+312 IFYILGYFLYAVL

-340 QAVMP
+340 QAIMP

-364 DTMFV
+364 DTIFI

-390 RASLLEIWLSLGIL
+390 RASLLEIWLSLAIL
-404 VASILFFGWLAAK
+404 VASILLFGWLAAK

-425 YGKRPTFK
+425 YGKRPSFK
-433 ELRKAMRAYKI
+433 ELRKAMKAYKI

>member
-17 RTKSLVITTLVL
+17 RTKSFIITTLVL

-48 EGMGGGA
+48 DGV
-55 GGSGKSAA
+55 GGSGTTAA
-63 EHQRL
+63 EHHRL
-68 GLITGSRTEI
+68 GLIAGSRIEV
-78 ADQLEQFTKAQSNPA
+78 ANQLEQFTKEQSNPA
-93 ATWVRYDNVQ
+93 AFWVRYDSVQ
-103 APAMQQALKDGELQ
+103 TPAMQQALKNGELQ
-117 GYVKFAQPTAKGEA
+117 GYVQFTEPAAKGDA

-142 VPSPDVITL
+142 EPSPAVITL

-157 EAKVKAMIGGNAL
+157 EAKVKAIMGGNAL
-170 TREQVREISTPVTV
+170 TSDQIREISTPVLV
-184 DSRELNSPSEAGR
+184 DSREVDGPSEAGG
-197 AAGTEDKKA
+197 AVGTEKKET
-206 SLINYG
+206 SMINYG

-233 SEVTSEKSSRIMEIL
+233 AEVTSEKSSRIMEIL

-264 IFLVGLMQIAVFA
+264 IFLVGLLQIAVFA

-286 PHNSVILRSAG
+286 PHNNVILSSAG
-297 LDLSQLNTAVLSYGL
+297 LDLSQLNIAVLGYGL

-340 QAVMP
+340 QAIMP

-357 IFNIAAP
+357 IFNIAAS
-364 DTMFV
+364 DTIFV

-404 VASILFFGWLAAK
+404 VASILLFGWLAAK

-425 YGKRPTFK
+425 YGKRPSFK
-433 ELRKAMRAYKI
+433 ELRKAMKAYKI

>member
-17 RTKSLVITTLVL
+17 RTKSFIITTLVL

-34 IGMNLPYLISLFKG
+34 LGMNLPYLISLFKG
-48 EGMGGGA
+48 EGA
-55 GGSGKSAA
+55 GGSGTAA
-63 EHQRL
+63 VEHQRL
-68 GLITGSRTEI
+68 GLIAGNQTEV
-78 ADQLEQFTKAQSNPA
+78 ANQLERFTKEQSNPA
-93 ATWVRYDNVQ
+93 AIWVRYDSVQ
-103 APAMQQALKDGELQ
+103 APAMQQALNNGKLH
-117 GYVKFAQPTAKGEA
+117 GYVQFTEPAAKGDT
-131 FPKVEYVSVEK
+131 FPKVEYVSVAKE
-142 VPSPDVITL
+142 PSPAVITL
-151 LQTGLQ
+151 VQTGLQ
-157 EAKVKAMIGGNAL
+157 EAKVKAIVGDKSL
-170 TREQVREISTPVTV
+170 TSDQIREISTPVTV
-184 DSRELNSPSEAGR
+184 NSREVDSPSEAGGP
-197 AAGTEDKKA
+197 AGKEEKA
-206 SLINYG
+206 TSMINYG

-233 SEVTSEKSSRIMEIL
+233 AEVTSEKSSRIMEIL

-264 IFLVGLMQIAVFA
+264 IFLVGLLQIAVFA
-277 AVVCANLML
+277 AVMCANLML
-286 PHNSVILRSAG
+286 PHNNVILSSVG
-297 LDLSQLNTAVLSYGL
+297 LDLSQLNIAVLGYGL
-312 VFYILGYFLYAVL
+312 IFYILGYFLYAVL

-340 QAVMP
+340 QAIMP

-364 DTMFV
+364 DTIFI

-390 RASLLEIWLSLGIL
+390 RASLLEIWLSLAIL
-404 VASILFFGWLAAK
+404 VASILLFGWLAAK

-425 YGKRPTFK
+425 YGKRPSFK
-433 ELRKAMRAYKI
+433 ELRKAMKAYKI

>member
-17 RTKSLVITTLVL
+17 RTKSFIITTLVL

-34 IGMNLPYLISLFKG
+34 LGMNLPYLISLFKG
-48 EGMGGGA
+48 EGA
-55 GGSGKSAA
+55 GSSGTTAA
-63 EHQRL
+63 AHQRL
-68 GLITGSRTEI
+68 GLIAGNQTEV
-78 ADQLEQFTKAQSNPA
+78 ANQLERFTKEQSNPA
-93 ATWVRYDNVQ
+93 AIWVRYDSVQ
-103 APAMQQALKDGELQ
+103 APTMQQALNNGKLQ
-117 GYVKFAQPTAKGEA
+117 GYVQFTEPAAKGDT

-142 VPSPDVITL
+142 EPSPAVITL
-151 LQTGLQ
+151 VQTGLQ
-157 EAKVKAMIGGNAL
+157 EAKVKAIMGDKSL
-170 TREQVREISTPVTV
+170 TSDQIREISTPVLV
-184 DSRELNSPSEAGR
+184 DSREVDSPSEAGG
-197 AAGTEDKKA
+197 AAGKEEKA
-206 SLINYG
+206 TSMINYG

-233 SEVTSEKSSRIMEIL
+233 AEVTSEKSSRIMEIL

-264 IFLVGLMQIAVFA
+264 IFLVGLLQIAVFA
-277 AVVCANLML
+277 AVICANLML
-286 PHNSVILRSAG
+286 PHNNVILSSVG
-297 LDLSQLNTAVLSYGL
+297 LDLSQLNIAVLGYGL
-312 VFYILGYFLYAVL
+312 IFYILGYFLYAVL

-340 QAVMP
+340 QAIMP

-364 DTMFV
+364 DTIFI

-390 RASLLEIWLSLGIL
+390 RASLLEIWLSLAIL
-404 VASILFFGWLAAK
+404 VASILLFGWLAAK

-425 YGKRPTFK
+425 YGKRPSFK
-433 ELRKAMRAYKI
+433 ELRKAMKAYKI

>member
-17 RTKSLVITTLVL
+17 RTKSFIITTLVL

-34 IGMNLPYLISLFKG
+34 LGMNLPYLISLFKADG
-48 EGMGGGA
+48 T
-55 GGSGKSAA
+55 GGSGTTADRATSLGTDCR
-63 EHQRL
+63 EPDRSGESTGEIHQ
-68 GLITGSRTEI
+68 GAIQPVTI
-78 ADQLEQFTKAQSNPA
+78 WK
-93 ATWVRYDNVQ
+93 RYDNVQ
-103 APAMQQALKDGELQ
+103 TPAMQQALKNGELQ
-117 GYVKFAQPTAKGEA
+117 GYVQFTEPTDKGDT

-142 VPSPDVITL
+142 EPSPAVITL

-157 EAKVKAMIGGNAL
+157 EAKVKAIMGGNAL
-170 TREQVREISTPVTV
+170 TSDQIREISTPVIV
-184 DSRELNSPSEAGR
+184 DSREVDGSSEAGG
-197 AAGTEDKKA
+197 AVGTEEKET
-206 SLINYG
+206 SMINYG

-233 SEVTSEKSSRIMEIL
+233 AEVTSEKSSRIMEIL

-264 IFLVGLMQIAVFA
+264 IFLVGLLQIAVFA

-286 PHNSVILRSAG
+286 PHNNVILSSAG
-297 LDLSQLNTAVLSYGL
+297 LDLSQLNIAVLGYGL

-340 QAVMP
+340 QAIMP
-345 ITVLSLAAFYIG
+345 ITVLSLATFYIG
-357 IFNIAAP
+357 IFNIAAS
-364 DTMFV
+364 DTIFV

-404 VASILFFGWLAAK
+404 VASILLFGWLAAK

-425 YGKRPTFK
+425 YGKRPSFK
-433 ELRKAMRAYKI
+433 ELRKAMKAYKI

>member
-17 RTKSLVITTLVL
+17 RTKSFIITTLVL

-34 IGMNLPYLISLFKG
+34 LGMNLPYLISLFKG
-48 EGMGGGA
+48 EGA
-55 GGSGKSAA
+55 GGRSTTAA
-63 EHQRL
+63 EHHRL
-68 GLITGSRTEI
+68 GLIAGSRTEV
-78 ADQLEQFTKAQSNPA
+78 ANQLEQFTKEQSNPA
-93 ATWVRYDNVQ
+93 AIWTRYDNVQ
-103 APAMQQALKDGELQ
+103 TPAMQQALNNGELQ
-117 GYVKFAQPTAKGEA
+117 GYVQFTEPASKGDT

-142 VPSPDVITL
+142 EPSPAVITL

-157 EAKVKAMIGGNAL
+157 EAKVKAIMGGKVL
-170 TREQVREISTPVTV
+170 TSDQIHEISTPVMV
-184 DSRELNSPSEAGR
+184 DSREVDSPSKAGG
-197 AAGTEDKKA
+197 AVGTEAKET
-206 SLINYG
+206 SMINYG

-233 SEVTSEKSSRIMEIL
+233 AEVTSEKSSRIMEIL

-264 IFLVGLMQIAVFA
+264 IFLVGLLQIAVFA
-277 AVVCANLML
+277 AVMCANLML
-286 PHNSVILRSAG
+286 PHNNVILSSAG
-297 LDLSQLNTAVLSYGL
+297 LDLSQLNIAVLGYGL

-340 QAVMP
+340 QAIMP
-345 ITVLSLAAFYIG
+345 ITMLSLAAFYIG

-364 DTMFV
+364 DTIFV

-425 YGKRPTFK
+425 YGKRPSFK
-433 ELRKAMRAYKI
+433 ELRKAMKAYKI

>member
-17 RTKSLVITTLVL
+17 RTKSFIITTLVL

-48 EGMGGGA
+48 DGA
-55 GGSGKSAA
+55 GGSGTTAA
-63 EHQRL
+63 EHHRL
-68 GLITGSRTEI
+68 GLIAGSRIEV
-78 ADQLEQFTKAQSNPA
+78 ANQLEQFTKEQSSPA
-93 ATWVRYDNVQ
+93 AIWVRYDSVQ
-103 APAMQQALKDGELQ
+103 APAMQQALKNGELQ
-117 GYVKFAQPTAKGEA
+117 GYVQFTEPAAKGDA

-142 VPSPDVITL
+142 EPSPAVITL

-157 EAKVKAMIGGNAL
+157 EAKVKAIMGGNAL
-170 TREQVREISTPVTV
+170 TSDQIREISTPVLV
-184 DSRELNSPSEAGR
+184 DSREVDGPSEAGG
-197 AAGTEDKKA
+197 AVGTEKKET
-206 SLINYG
+206 SMINYG

-233 SEVTSEKSSRIMEIL
+233 AEVTSEKSSRIMEIL

-264 IFLVGLMQIAVFA
+264 IFLVGLLQIAVFA

-286 PHNSVILRSAG
+286 PHNNVILSSAG
-297 LDLSQLNTAVLSYGL
+297 LDLSQLNIAVLGYGL

-340 QAVMP
+340 QAIMP

-364 DTMFV
+364 DTIFV

-404 VASILFFGWLAAK
+404 VASILLFGWLAAK

-425 YGKRPTFK
+425 YGKRPSFK
-433 ELRKAMRAYKI
+433 ELRKAMKAYKI

>member
-17 RTKSLVITTLVL
+17 KNKSVIITTLVL

-34 IGMNLPYLISLFKG
+34 LGMNLPYIISLFKG
-48 EGMGGGA
+48 EAAGGA
-55 GGSGKSAA
+55 GGSGKTAA
-63 EHQRL
+63 EHLRL
-68 GLITGSRTEI
+68 ALIAGNRTEI
-78 ADQLEQFTKAQSNPA
+78 ADQLEKFTKEQSNPA

-103 APAMQQALKDGELQ
+103 APAMQQALKDGKLQ
-117 GYVKFAQPTAKGEA
+117 GYVELKEPAATGEA
-131 FPKVEYVSVEK
+131 FPRVEYVSVEK
-142 VPSPDVITL
+142 EPSPAVITL

-157 EAKVKAMIGGNAL
+157 TAKVQAIIGGNAL
-170 TREQVREISTPVTV
+170 TSDQVREISMPVAVESRAV
-184 DSRELNSPSEAGR
+184 DSSSEVGSAV
-197 AAGTEDKKA
+197 GTKDKA
-206 SLINYG
+206 TSMINYG

-264 IFLVGLMQIAVFA
+264 IFLVGLLQIVVFA
-277 AVVCANLML
+277 AVVCTNLML
-286 PHNSVILRSAG
+286 PHNGAILSSAG

-312 VFYILGYFLYAVL
+312 IFYILGYFLYAVL

-340 QAVMP
+340 QAIMP
-345 ITVLSLAAFYIG
+345 ITMLSLAAFYIG

-364 DTMFV
+364 DTMFI

-390 RASLLEIWLSLGIL
+390 RASLLEIWLSLAIL

-433 ELRKAMRAYKI
+433 ELRKAMKAYKI

>member
-17 RTKSLVITTLVL
+17 RTKSFIITTLVL

-34 IGMNLPYLISLFKG
+34 LGMNLPYLISLFKG
-48 EGMGGGA
+48 EGA
-55 GGSGKSAA
+55 GGSGTTVAA
-63 EHQRL
+63 HQRL
-68 GLITGSRTEI
+68 GLIAGNQTEV
-78 ADQLEQFTKAQSNPA
+78 ANQLERFTKEQSNPA
-93 ATWVRYDNVQ
+93 AIWVRYDSVQ
-103 APAMQQALKDGELQ
+103 APTMQQALNNGKLQ
-117 GYVKFAQPTAKGEA
+117 GYVQFTEPAAKGDT

-142 VPSPDVITL
+142 EPSPAVITL
-151 LQTGLQ
+151 VQTGLQ
-157 EAKVKAMIGGNAL
+157 EAKVKAIMGDKSL
-170 TREQVREISTPVTV
+170 TSDQIREISTPVLV
-184 DSRELNSPSEAGR
+184 DSREVDSPSEAGG
-197 AAGTEDKKA
+197 AAGKEEKA
-206 SLINYG
+206 TSMINYG

-233 SEVTSEKSSRIMEIL
+233 AEVTSEKSSRIMEIL

-264 IFLVGLMQIAVFA
+264 IFLVGLLQIAVFA
-277 AVVCANLML
+277 AVMCANLML
-286 PHNSVILRSAG
+286 PHNNVILSSVG
-297 LDLSQLNTAVLSYGL
+297 LDLSQLNIAVLGYGL
-312 VFYILGYFLYAVL
+312 IFYILGYFLYAVL

-340 QAVMP
+340 QAIMP

-364 DTMFV
+364 DTIFI

-390 RASLLEIWLSLGIL
+390 RASLLEIWLSLAIL
-404 VASILFFGWLAAK
+404 VASILLFGWLAAK

-425 YGKRPTFK
+425 YGKRPSFK
-433 ELRKAMRAYKI
+433 ELRKAMKAYKI

>member
-17 RTKSLVITTLVL
+17 RTKSFIITTLVL

-34 IGMNLPYLISLFKG
+34 LGMNLPYLISLFKG
-48 EGMGGGA
+48 DGA
-55 GGSGKSAA
+55 GGSGATA
-63 EHQRL
+63 TEHHRL
-68 GLITGSRTEI
+68 GLITGSRTEV
-78 ADQLEQFTKAQSNPA
+78 ASQLEQFTKKQSNPA
-93 ATWVRYDNVQ
+93 AIWVRYDNVQ
-103 APAMQQALKDGELQ
+103 TPAMQQALKNGELQ
-117 GYVKFAQPTAKGEA
+117 GYVQFTEPATKGDT

-142 VPSPDVITL
+142 EPSPAVITL

-157 EAKVKAMIGGNAL
+157 EAKVKAIMGGNAL
-170 TREQVREISTPVTV
+170 TSDQIREISTPVMV
-184 DSRELNSPSEAGR
+184 DSREVDGPSEAGG
-197 AAGTEDKKA
+197 AVGTEEKET
-206 SLINYG
+206 SMINYG

-233 SEVTSEKSSRIMEIL
+233 AEVTSEKSSRIMEIL

-264 IFLVGLMQIAVFA
+264 IFLVGLLQIAVFA

-286 PHNSVILRSAG
+286 PHNNVILSSAG
-297 LDLSQLNTAVLSYGL
+297 LDLSQLNIAVLGYGL

-340 QAVMP
+340 QAIMP
-345 ITVLSLAAFYIG
+345 ITMLSLAAFYIG

-364 DTMFV
+364 DTIFV

-425 YGKRPTFK
+425 YGKRPSFK
-433 ELRKAMRAYKI
+433 ELRKEIGRAHV

>member
-17 RTKSLVITTLVL
+17 RTKSFIITTLVL

-34 IGMNLPYLISLFKG
+34 IGMNLPYMISLFKG
-48 EGMGGGA
+48 DGA
-55 GGSGKSAA
+55 GGSGTTAA
-63 EHQRL
+63 EHHRL
-68 GLITGSRTEI
+68 GLIAGSRIEV
-78 ADQLEQFTKAQSNPA
+78 ANQLEQFTKKQSNPA
-93 ATWVRYDNVQ
+93 AIWVRYDNVQ
-103 APAMQQALKDGELQ
+103 TLAMQQALKNGELQ
-117 GYVKFAQPTAKGEA
+117 GYVQFTEPATKGDT

-142 VPSPDVITL
+142 EPSPAVITL

-157 EAKVKAMIGGNAL
+157 EAKVKAIMGRNAL
-170 TREQVREISTPVTV
+170 TSDQIREISTPVMV
-184 DSRELNSPSEAGR
+184 DSREVDGPSEAGG
-197 AAGTEDKKA
+197 AVGTEEKET
-206 SLINYG
+206 SMINYG

-233 SEVTSEKSSRIMEIL
+233 AEVTSEKSSRIMEIL

-264 IFLVGLMQIAVFA
+264 IFLVGLLQIAVFA

-286 PHNSVILRSAG
+286 PHNNVILSSAG
-297 LDLSQLNTAVLSYGL
+297 LDLSQLNIAVLGYGL

-340 QAVMP
+340 QAIMP

-364 DTMFV
+364 DTIFV

-404 VASILFFGWLAAK
+404 VASILLFGWLAAK

-425 YGKRPTFK
+425 YGKRPSFK
-433 ELRKAMRAYKI
+433 ELRKAMKAYKI